1 MSSSPAGITCAIPSA
16 VRTVPSSMC
25 ARTGSGPAPTRAA
38 RNAAAVSPVPYIS
51 NGSTTWTASPRSSSR
66 RPNCGRC
73 SRRRESDL
81 NEKSSLIDR
90 AVSVRRTD
98 CSCCGSLVSTRCVTT
113 TPPGVNGATVK
124 ICRWRNSGGLDHM
137 IRSMLKLSPVT
148 PRCVETPRRG
158 VSTGDGAKFGRR
170 SFTCWARLLLLGV
183 VISAGLAYAQDK
195 DQGTVVVQVLGDSGK
210 QSEAK
215 AQIYA
220 EGNQTP
226 VATVKPGTPVNVP
239 PGSYRLELDVL
250 GGKVSR
256 DKILVRAGRTSTVII
271 NEVAGLRV
279 NVLDKKGNDLGLT
292 VEVYDSVS
300 GQKLGD
306 FLSGETIFAYPGMVD
321 VKVGVPPQAQWWR
334 KVELHGNS
342 MAALDIKERVQ
353 GELRVHPLLAGRDIS
368 TATQVIIYEAGTQK
382 EVARSEPGREHRFA
396 LDAGAYDIFVANPT
410 GQGKPFV
417 TEQAEVKGEETVE
430 KDVPLDTDS
439 APATPAKTQTL

>member
-1 MSSSPAGITCAIPSA
+1 
-16 VRTVPSSMC
+16 
-25 ARTGSGPAPTRAA
+25 
-38 RNAAAVSPVPYIS
+38 
-51 NGSTTWTASPRSSSR
+51 
-66 RPNCGRC
+66 
-73 SRRRESDL
+73 
-81 NEKSSLIDR
+81 
-90 AVSVRRTD
+90 
-98 CSCCGSLVSTRCVTT
+98 
-113 TPPGVNGATVK
+113 
-124 ICRWRNSGGLDHM
+124 M
-137 IRSMLKLSPVT
+137 IRDLLKLSSVT
-148 PRCVETPRRG
+148 LRCLEAPRWG
-158 VSTGDGAKFGRR
+158 VSPGGGAKLGRR
-170 SFTCWARLLLLGV
+170 SFYRWALLLLLGLV
-183 VISAGLAYAQDK
+183 VIVSARLAHAQDK
-195 DQGTVVVQVLGDSGK
+195 DQGTVVVQALGDSGK

-220 EGNQTP
+220 EGSQVP
-226 VATVKPGTPVNVP
+226 AATVKLGTPVNLP

-292 VEVYDSVS
+292 VEVYDAVS

-342 MAALDIKERVQ
+342 LAALDIKERVQ
-353 GELRVHPLLAGRDIS
+353 GELRVHPRLAGRDIS

-382 EVARSEPGREHRFA
+382 EVARSEPGREHHFA
-396 LDAGAYDIFVANPT
+396 LDAGAYDIFVANST

-430 KDVPLDTDS
+430 KDVPLDADS
-439 APATPAKTQTL
+439 APATPTKTQAL

>member
-1 MSSSPAGITCAIPSA
+1 
-16 VRTVPSSMC
+16 
-25 ARTGSGPAPTRAA
+25 
-38 RNAAAVSPVPYIS
+38 
-51 NGSTTWTASPRSSSR
+51 
-66 RPNCGRC
+66 
-73 SRRRESDL
+73 
-81 NEKSSLIDR
+81 
-90 AVSVRRTD
+90 
-98 CSCCGSLVSTRCVTT
+98 
-113 TPPGVNGATVK
+113 
-124 ICRWRNSGGLDHM
+124 
-137 IRSMLKLSPVT
+137 
-148 PRCVETPRRG
+148 
-158 VSTGDGAKFGRR
+158 
-170 SFTCWARLLLLGV
+170 LLLGV
-183 VISAGLAYAQDK
+183 MVLGAGPAHAQDK
-195 DQGTVVVQVLGDSGK
+195 DQGTVVVQVLGDSGR
-210 QSEAK
+210 QSDVK
-215 AQIYA
+215 AQLYA
-220 EGNQTP
+220 EGNQAP
-226 VATVKPGTPVNVP
+226 VATAKVGTPVNVP
-239 PGSYRLELDVL
+239 PGSYRLELEVL

-306 FLSGETIFAYPGMVD
+306 FLSGETILAYPGLVD

-342 MAALDIKERVQ
+342 LAALDIKERVQ

-396 LDAGAYDIFVANPT
+396 LDAGSYDVFVANPT

-439 APATPAKTQTL
+439 APATPTKTQTL